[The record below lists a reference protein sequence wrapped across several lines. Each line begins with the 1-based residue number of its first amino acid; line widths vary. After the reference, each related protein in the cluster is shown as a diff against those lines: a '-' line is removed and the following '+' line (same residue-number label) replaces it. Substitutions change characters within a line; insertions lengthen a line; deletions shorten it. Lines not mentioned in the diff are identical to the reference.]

1 MHILDHK
8 ASWYG
13 VLDIR
18 FLSQMIDI
26 FVALNSEPWDE
37 FNLYYCIVDVV
48 LSHEAW
54 IVKT

>member
-1 MHILDHK
+1 M
-8 ASWYG
+8 
-13 VLDIR
+13 LDIR

-26 FVALNSEPWDE
+26 FGALNSEPWDE
-37 FNLYYCIVDVV
+37 TICIVDVF